1 MEQGVA
7 NRKVSQQF
15 RESVVREVVDHS
27 RAIADVAKENG
38 VSPQSVSRW
47 VAAYRVENPQEKQIS
62 ESEAEELKRLRRRV
76 KALEEEV
83 EILGKATAF
92 FAKKSRP

>member
-1 MEQGVA
+1 MTTL
-7 NRKVSQQF
+7 KFSDQF
-15 RESVVREVVDHS
+15 KESVVREVVEHS
-27 RAIADVAKENG
+27 RAVTDVAKENG
-38 VSPQSVSRW
+38 VSQQSVSRW
-47 VAAYRVENPQEKQIS
+47 VAAYRAENPEEEKIS

>member
-1 MEQGVA
+1 MATRKFSEQF
-7 NRKVSQQF
+7 K
-15 RESVVREVVDHS
+15 ESVVREVVEHS
-27 RAIADVAKENG
+27 RAIVDVAKENN
-38 VSPQSVSRW
+38 VSSQSVSRW
-47 VAAYRVENPQEKQIS
+47 VAAYRVENPQEEEIS

-92 FAKKSRP
+92 FAKKTRP